1 MSDNFPPPSE
11 PLPEP
16 RPDPYAP
23 PAYAA
28 NPYAQPARVERPG
41 RVIGIVG
48 FILSFFGFIDI
59 VGLVLSIV
67 GLVQSKRAGN
77 GNGFAVAGIIIS
89 AVGIAVTALI
99 LALVIPQFVHL
110 GEECARL
117 GTGTHQVGNLTYV
130 CTPTSA
136 NVYTN

>member
-1 MSDNFPPPSE
+1 MSDNFPSPSA
-11 PLPEP
+11 PAPEP
-16 RPDPYAP
+16 RPDPYSA
-23 PAYAA
+23 PAYSA

-41 RVIGIVG
+41 RVVGIVG
-48 FILSFFGFIDI
+48 FVLSFFGLLDI

-67 GLVQSKRAGN
+67 GLVQSKRAGH

-89 AVGIAVTALI
+89 AVGIAGTAVI
-99 LALVIPQFVHL
+99 LALLIPQFVQL
-110 GEECARL
+110 GQECARL
-117 GTGTHQVGNLTYV
+117 GNGTHQIGNVTYV